1 MHMESNQIR
10 GIHTRKFLLGYGTE
24 SKFPTGLVLIS
35 LIFPISIWMIEL
47 IAHNYELNIFGIV
60 EMHKNN
66 NLVLI
71 FDLFPI
77 ILGIIGYRL
86 ERWIENLEKSY
97 DNDLDEKKSIIQ
109 RNAYFAKQIGE
120 GKLDIEE
127 AAIDDQDLLGKSL
140 IRMKNNLLKTS
151 QKESERSWITAGK
164 DKIATILRLHND
176 IDELAYDTLVNLI
189 DYINVVQG
197 ALYIFDEEENIIENK
212 ATYAYNRRKYVNQ
225 QFRIG
230 EGLVGQAAFEMDII
244 YRKEIPED
252 YLTITSGLLREEKP
266 NTILVVPLITDEK
279 LQGVLEFASLEKDI
293 SELTINFLS
302 ELSDVIART
311 LFNLKV
317 NKRTEKLLRDSQE
330 MTEELKENEEEL
342 RQNAEEMR
350 ATHEELERSNSK
362 LEQQITEVENAQKR
376 LHSLLENASEV
387 ISIYDQELNLKY
399 VSPSVTN
406 IYGFTVEEMM
416 DGKDM
421 DRLTAKGTKDLQ
433 KMFKKLLV
441 DPSET
446 IVIQYTYM
454 NKAGKKIY
462 LESTGRNLLEDEAIA
477 GIILNSQDITERKR
491 AEKEE
496 RMKSKM
502 QALSENSPDMII
514 RLNEEGQ
521 FFYANPIV
529 KIFTGVDNKTIV
541 TKKLH
546 EVEFKENIKNFFDG
560 AIKDTVKSTQKQ
572 NYETVFPTNFG
583 DRIMQVSTIPEFN
596 EEGELETILF
606 VAHDITE
613 QKKIE
618 NEIKEKNKNITESI
632 NYAERIQKSLL
643 PSTVHI
649 QEFIPK
655 SFIFYRPRDVVSGDF
670 PWFFQ
675 KGEYIYI
682 AAVDCTGHGVP
693 GALLSFIGYFIL
705 NNVVDH
711 DEKMNAG
718 QILDKF
724 HVGVRSA
731 LRQDK
736 AGANARDGMDIAF
749 CKINLKTNH
758 LHYAGAHRPLY
769 LIRDKEL
776 TEYKGNRKAI
786 GGIPLGKKPEKE
798 FKNHELQMQQGDKI
812 FFFSDGLPDQVGG
825 PDNRKY
831 QAKRI
836 REALTSNAENS
847 MAKFNEY
854 FEKDFQKWKG
864 DNKQI
869 DDVLLIGIEF

>member
-1 MHMESNQIR
+1 MKS
-10 GIHTRKFLLGYGTE
+10 TDSRKIELRKKLLGYGTD
-24 SKFPTGLVLIS
+24 SGFPTGLVVIS
-35 LIFPISIWMIEL
+35 LIFPL
-47 IAHNYELNIFGIV
+47 IAWMVEFITNNYEITIYGVV
-60 EMHKNN
+60 EMHRNN
-66 NLVLI
+66 PIL
-71 FDLFPI
+71 LFLDMIPVFFG
-77 ILGIIGYRL
+77 LIGYKL
-86 ERWIENLEKSY
+86 EAWLQSLETYYQDSI
-97 DNDLDEKKSIIQ
+97 DEKKSVIQ
-109 RNAYFAKQIGE
+109 RNALFAKQIGE
-120 GKLDIEE
+120 GKLDIHENTV
-127 AAIDDQDLLGKSL
+127 DQQDLLGHSL
-140 IRMKNNLLKTS
+140 IRMRDNLLLTS
-151 QKESERSWITAGK
+151 RKESEQNWISAGK

-189 DYINVVQG
+189 DYIKVVQG
-197 ALYIFDEEENIIENK
+197 AFYICDQENEFIENK

-225 QFRIG
+225 RFVIG

-252 YLTITSGLLREEKP
+252 YLTITSGLLKEQKP
-266 NTILVVPLITDEK
+266 NAILIVPLITDDK
-279 LQGVLEFASLEKDI
+279 LQGVLEFASLEHEI
-293 SELTINFLS
+293 SNLTINFLR

-317 NKRTEKLLRDSQE
+317 NKRTEKLLRDSQK

-350 ATHEELERSNSK
+350 ATHEELERSNEK
-362 LEQQITEVENAQKR
+362 LEEQITEVENAQKR

-399 VSPSVTN
+399 ISPSVLN
-406 IYGFTVEEMM
+406 IYGFTPEEMM
-416 DGKDM
+416 EGKDM
-421 DRLTAKGTKDLQ
+421 DRLTARGTKDFQ
-433 KMFKKLLV
+433 KMFTTLL
-441 DPSET
+441 DTPSET
-446 IVIQYTYM
+446 VVIQYTYM
-454 NKAGKKIY
+454 NKVGTKIHV
-462 LESTGRNLLEDEAIA
+462 EATGRNLVNDEAIA

-502 QALSENSPDMII
+502 QALSENSPDMIM
-514 RLNEEGQ
+514 RFNPDGQ

-529 KIFTGVDNKTIV
+529 KIFTGVDNKRIV
-541 TKKLH
+541 TQKLND
-546 EVEFKENIKNFFDG
+546 VEFNEQIKLFFAG
-560 AIKDTVKSTQKQ
+560 AIKDTAESEQKQ
-572 NYETVFPTNFG
+572 NYETIFPTNFG
-583 DRIMQVSTIPEFN
+583 ERIMQVSAIPEFN

-649 QEFIPK
+649 QDYLPH
-655 SFIFYRPRDVVSGDF
+655 SFILYKPRDVVSGDF

-675 KGEYIYI
+675 KEDFIYI

-693 GALLSFIGYFIL
+693 GALLSFVGYFLL

-711 DEKMNAG
+711 DDELDAG
-718 QILDKF
+718 QILDRF
-724 HVGVRSA
+724 HDAVRKA
-731 LRQDK
+731 LKQDK

-749 CKINLKTNH
+749 CKLNMKTND
-758 LHYAGAHRPLY
+758 LDYAGAHRPLY
-769 LIRDKEL
+769 LIRNGEL
-776 TEYKGNRKAI
+776 IEYKGNRKAI
-786 GGIPLGKKPEKE
+786 GGIPLGKKPEKDFVNYSLKME
-798 FKNHELQMQQGDKI
+798 KDDKI
-812 FFFSDGLPDQVGG
+812 FFFSDGLPDQIGG
-825 PDNRKY
+825 ANKMKY

-836 REALTSNAENS
+836 RAALVDNSDYS
-847 MAKFNEY
+847 MAQFNE
-854 FEKDFQKWKG
+854 FFNKDFLKWKG

>member
-1 MHMESNQIR
+1 MKSTHR
-10 GIHTRKFLLGYGTE
+10 RKIQLRKLLLGYGTE
-24 SKFPTGLVLIS
+24 SRFPTGLVLIS
-35 LIFPISIWMIEL
+35 LIFPLVAWMVEFILRNHEFTFYGFL
-47 IAHNYELNIFGIV
+47 
-60 EMHKNN
+60 EMHKTSP
-66 NLVLI
+66 LVFLI
-71 FDLFPI
+71 DIIPI
-77 ILGIIGYRL
+77 VAGIVGYKL
-86 ERWIENLEKSY
+86 EGWLENMETYYEHSIE
-97 DNDLDEKKSIIQ
+97 DKKSIIQ

-120 GKLDIEE
+120 GKLDI
-127 AAIDDQDLLGKSL
+127 DQNAFDENDLLGQSL
-140 IRMKNNLLKTS
+140 IRMRDNLLKTS

-176 IDELAYDTLVNLI
+176 LDELAYDTLVNLI
-189 DYINVVQG
+189 EYIKVVQG
-197 ALYIFDEEENIIENK
+197 AFYIYDEDEKIIENR

-225 QFRIG
+225 RFKIG

-252 YLTITSGLLREEKP
+252 YLSITSGLLKEQKP

-293 SELTINFLS
+293 TPLTINFLK

-317 NKRTEKLLRDSQE
+317 NKRTEKLLQDSQK

-350 ATHEELERSNSK
+350 ATHEELERSNAK

-399 VSPSVTN
+399 ISPSVAN
-406 IYGFTVEEMM
+406 IYGFTPDEMI

-421 DRLTAKGTKDLQ
+421 DRLTAKGTKEIQ
-433 KMFKKLLV
+433 QMFKRLLD

-462 LESTGRNLLEDEAIA
+462 VETTGRNLLNDEAIA

-502 QALSENSPDMII
+502 QALSENSPDMIM
-514 RLNEEGQ
+514 RMNEEGQ

-541 TKKLH
+541 TRKLH
-546 EVEFKENIKNFFDG
+546 EVEFNDEIKNFFTE
-560 AIKDTVKSTQKQ
+560 AIKDTVESGQKQ

-583 DRIMQVSTIPEFN
+583 ETIMQVSTIPEFN
-596 EEGELETILF
+596 EENELETILF

-643 PSTVHI
+643 PSTIHI
-649 QEFIPK
+649 QEFLPK

-675 KGEYIYI
+675 KDDYIYI

-711 DEKMNAG
+711 DDGINAG
-718 QILDKF
+718 KILDRF
-724 HVGVRSA
+724 HLGVRSA
-731 LRQDK
+731 LKQDK

-749 CKINLKTNH
+749 CKINLKTNQ
-758 LHYAGAHRPLY
+758 LDYAGAHRPLY
-769 LIRDKEL
+769 LLRNNEL
-776 TEYKGNRKAI
+776 FEYKGNRKAI
-786 GGIPLGKKPEKE
+786 GGIPLGKKPEKD
-798 FKNHELQMQQGDKI
+798 FKNYELQMEKGDKI

-825 PDNRKY
+825 PNKRKY
-831 QAKRI
+831 QPKRI
-836 REALTSNAENS
+836 REHLKENAELS
-847 MAKFNEY
+847 MAQYNDFSN
-854 FEKDFQKWKG
+854 KDFLKWKG

>member
-1 MHMESNQIR
+1 MKSAER
-10 GIHTRKFLLGYGTE
+10 RKIELRKKLLGYGTE
-24 SKFPTGLVLIS
+24 SRFPIGLVLVS
-35 LIFPISIWMIEL
+35 LVFPL
-47 IAHNYELNIFGIV
+47 IAWIIEFVTHNYEITIYGVV
-60 EMHKNN
+60 EMHRNN
-66 NLVLI
+66 PIVLI
-71 FDLFPI
+71 ADAMPLIMGF
-77 ILGIIGYRL
+77 LGYKL
-86 ERWIENLEKSY
+86 EAWLENLEVFYQESI
-97 DNDLDEKKSIIQ
+97 DEKKFVIQ
-109 RNAYFAKQIGE
+109 RNALFAKQIGE
-120 GKLDIEE
+120 GQLEINENTVDEH
-127 AAIDDQDLLGKSL
+127 DLLGHSL
-140 IRMKNNLLKTS
+140 IRMRDNLLQTS
-151 QKESERSWITAGK
+151 RKESEQNWISAGK

-189 DYINVVQG
+189 DYIKVVQG
-197 ALYIFDEEENIIENK
+197 ALYIYDEDNGYIENK

-230 EGLVGQAAFEMDII
+230 EGLVGQAAFEMDVI

-252 YLTITSGLLREEKP
+252 YLTITSGLLKEQKP

-279 LQGVLEFASLEKDI
+279 LQGVLEFASLDI
-293 SELTINFLS
+293 EMSSLTINFLR

-317 NKRTEKLLRDSQE
+317 NKRTEKLLRDSQK

-350 ATHEELERSNSK
+350 ATHEELERSNEK
-362 LEQQITEVENAQKR
+362 LEEQITEVENAQKR

-399 VSPSVTN
+399 ISPSVFN
-406 IYGFTVEEMM
+406 IYGFTPEEMM
-416 DGKDM
+416 EGKDM
-421 DRLTAKGTKDLQ
+421 DRLTAKGTKDFQ
-433 KMFKKLLV
+433 KMFATLL
-441 DPSET
+441 DAPSET
-446 IVIQYTYM
+446 VVIQYTYM
-454 NKAGKKIY
+454 NKAGKKIHV
-462 LESTGRNLLEDEAIA
+462 ETTGKNLLQDEAIA
-477 GIILNSQDITERKR
+477 GIILNSQDVTERKR

-502 QALSENSPDMII
+502 QALSENSPDMIM
-514 RLNEEGQ
+514 RLNPDGQ

-529 KIFTGVDNKTIV
+529 KIFTGVDNKSIV
-541 TKKLH
+541 TLKLH
-546 EVEFKENIKNFFDG
+546 EVKFNDQIKQFFTEV
-560 AIKDTVKSTQKQ
+560 IKDTVKSEQKQ

-583 DRIMQVSTIPEFN
+583 DRIMQVSAIPEFS

-649 QEFIPK
+649 QEFLPR
-655 SFIFYRPRDVVSGDF
+655 SFILYKPRDVVSGDF

-675 KGEYIYI
+675 KEDFIYI

-693 GALLSFIGYFIL
+693 GALLSFVGYFLL

-711 DEKMNAG
+711 DDNLDAG
-718 QILDKF
+718 HILDKF
-724 HVGVRSA
+724 HASVRTA
-731 LRQDK
+731 LKQDK
-736 AGANARDGMDIAF
+736 VGANARDGMDIAF
-749 CKINLKTNH
+749 CKLNMKTNE
-758 LHYAGAHRPLY
+758 LDYAGAHRPLY
-769 LIRDKEL
+769 LIRDGEL
-776 TEYKGNRKAI
+776 VEYKGNRKAI
-786 GGIPLGKKPEKE
+786 GGIPLGKKPEKD
-798 FKNHELQMQQGDKI
+798 FINYSIKVNKNDKI
-812 FFFSDGLPDQVGG
+812 FFFSDGLPDQIGG
-825 PDNRKY
+825 QDKGKY

-836 REALTSNAENS
+836 REALIDNSDFS
-847 MAKFNEY
+847 MAQFNE
-854 FEKDFQKWKG
+854 FFSKDFLKWKG

>member
-1 MHMESNQIR
+1 MKSSER
-10 GIHTRKFLLGYGTE
+10 RKIQLRKLLLGYGTE
-24 SKFPTGLVLIS
+24 SKFPTGLVLFS
-35 LIFPISIWMIEL
+35 LIFPLVAWIVEFVSQD
-47 IAHNYELNIFGIV
+47 YEITIFGLV
-60 EMHKNN
+60 KMHKSA
-66 NLVLI
+66 
-71 FDLFPI
+71 PI
-77 ILGIIGYRL
+77 IFLIDIIPIVIGLIGYKI
-86 ERWIENLEKSY
+86 EKWIENLEDYYES
-97 DNDLDEKKSIIQ
+97 NVDEKKSIIQ
-109 RNAYFAKQIGE
+109 KNAYFAKQIGE
-120 GKLDIEE
+120 GKLDIDEN
-127 AAIDDQDLLGKSL
+127 AIDENDLLGKSL
-140 IRMKNNLLKTS
+140 IRMRDNLLKTS

-176 IDELAYDTLVNLI
+176 LDELAYDTLVNLI
-189 DYINVVQG
+189 DYIKVVQG
-197 ALYIFDEEENIIENK
+197 AFYIYDEEEQIIENK
-212 ATYAYNRRKYVNQ
+212 GTYAYNRRKYVNQ
-225 QFRIG
+225 KFKIG
-230 EGLVGQAAFEMDII
+230 QGLVGQAAFEMDII

-252 YLTITSGLLREEKP
+252 YLTITSGLLKEQKP

-293 SELTINFLS
+293 SSLTINFLK

-317 NKRTEKLLRDSQE
+317 NKRTEKLLQDSQK

-350 ATHEELERSNSK
+350 ATHEELERSNAK
-362 LEQQITEVENAQKR
+362 LEQQVTEVENAQKR

-399 VSPSVTN
+399 ISPSVAN
-406 IYGFTVEEMM
+406 IYGFTPEEMM
-416 DGKDM
+416 EGKDL
-421 DRLTAKGTKDLQ
+421 DRLTAKGTKAIQD
-433 KMFKKLLV
+433 MFKKLLK

-462 LESTGRNLLEDEAIA
+462 IETTGRNLLEDTAIA

-502 QALSENSPDMII
+502 QALSENSPDMIM
-514 RLNEEGQ
+514 RLNQEGQ

-541 TKKLH
+541 TRKLH
-546 EVEFKENIKNFFDG
+546 EVEFNDEIKTFFTN
-560 AIKDTVKSTQKQ
+560 AIKDTADSNQKK

-583 DRIMQVSTIPEFN
+583 ERIMQVSTIPEFN
-596 EEGELETILF
+596 EESELETILF

-649 QEFIPK
+649 QEYLPK

-675 KGEYIYI
+675 KGDIIYI

-693 GALLSFIGYFIL
+693 GALLSFIGYFLL

-711 DEKMNAG
+711 DDKMNAG

-724 HVGVRSA
+724 HIGVRSA
-731 LRQDK
+731 LKQDK

-749 CKINLKTNH
+749 CKINIKTNE

-769 LIRDKEL
+769 LIRNKEL
-776 TEYKGNRKAI
+776 FEYKGNRKAI
-786 GGIPLGKKPEKE
+786 GGIPLGKKPEKD
-798 FKNHELQMQQGDKI
+798 FKNYPLQMEHGDKI

-825 PDNRKY
+825 PDKRKY
-831 QAKRI
+831 QPKRI
-836 REALTSNAENS
+836 REALKENENLS
-847 MAKFNEY
+847 MAQFNDY
-854 FEKDFQKWKG
+854 FNKDFLKWKG